1 MKKLFVLTLVMAL
14 FATMAS
20 AELLVTA
27 NPIGKG
33 KWAALGAFLSDSG
46 LQFGGLTGLTAQ
58 TIGAYG
64 GYGINEK
71 LDLYLQVGQVTI
83 GSLPVAPGVPT
94 GIKTLGYGLNL
105 KYAVLEES
113 SSMPVS
119 VALGGG
125 YKILSQDMTSAL
137 GTANTGGNQWGVG
150 AIVSKIMVP
159 FIPYGGLTYKSTAYA
174 GTTTMSQIDITVGSA
189 IAWSTQGAV
198 FVEYTSQA
206 ITPTG
211 VGGYTSG
218 QIAGGVGYK
227 I

>member
-1 MKKLFVLTLVMAL
+1 MKKLFVIALLMAF

-20 AELLVTA
+20 AELLITA
-27 NPIGKG
+27 NPIGQG
-33 KWAALGAFLSDSG
+33 KWAVLGGFLSDSG
-46 LQFGGLTGLTAQ
+46 QQSFPLTGLTAQ
-58 TIGAYG
+58 TLGVYG
-64 GYGINEK
+64 GYGVTDK
-71 LDLYLQVGQVTI
+71 LDVYLQGGQMTVG
-83 GSLPVAPGVPT
+83 GLPVGVAVKDT
-94 GIKTLGYGLNL
+94 AYGLNL

-125 YKILSQDMTSAL
+125 YKILSRDTTM
-137 GTANTGGNQWGVG
+137 GPVTANTGGNQWGVG
-150 AIVSKIMVP
+150 AIVSKMMVP
-159 FIPYGGLTYKSTAYA
+159 FIPYGGLTYKSTSYA
-174 GTTTMSQIDITVGSA
+174 GATAMTQMDITAGSA

-211 VGGYTSG
+211 ASAFTSG